1 MKLRL
6 LFSSFSFYF
15 LMLAAMSLLSCE
27 KAERVSLL
35 SDRTWVVVDD
45 NFPVD
50 VMGDTYRF
58 LDNRLFFRVQAT
70 SALESDGS
78 WDLEEGQLDVLLIE
92 TDLTSE
98 RYFIQELSS
107 DRLTLRIDGTSFT
120 MRLEPR

>member
-1 MKLRL
+1 
-6 LFSSFSFYF
+6 
-15 LMLAAMSLLSCE
+15 MSLLSCE

-107 DRLTLRIDGTSFT
+107 EQLTLRIDGTSFT